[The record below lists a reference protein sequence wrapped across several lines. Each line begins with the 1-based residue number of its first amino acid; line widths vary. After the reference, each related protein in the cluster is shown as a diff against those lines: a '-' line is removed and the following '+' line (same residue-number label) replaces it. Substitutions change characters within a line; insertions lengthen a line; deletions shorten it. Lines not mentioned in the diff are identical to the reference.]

1 MYDAQSARLL
11 LGALLIKPTFMLD
24 EKYPLN
30 KALKLLKPLKTNA
43 DNIRAMSDEDM
54 ANLLTD
60 YSNNSGWVTEIGREI
75 CFERI
80 YEWLKQP
87 TE

>member
-1 MYDAQSARLL
+1 MTNCKDCTTNCVYRGKDNEARC
-11 LGALLIKPTFMLD
+11 GSFVGTV
-24 EKYPLN
+24 
-30 KALKLLKPLKTNA
+30 TNA
-43 DNIRAMSDEDM
+43 DRIRSMSDEDL

-60 YSNNSGWVTEIGREI
+60 YSNNSGWVTEIGRKI

-87 TE
+87 FEGE